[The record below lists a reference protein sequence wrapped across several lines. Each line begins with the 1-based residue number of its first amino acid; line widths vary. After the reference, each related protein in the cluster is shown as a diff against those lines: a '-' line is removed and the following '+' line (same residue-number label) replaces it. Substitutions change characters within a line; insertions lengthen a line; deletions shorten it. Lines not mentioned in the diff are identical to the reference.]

1 MKVSVEISMYAL
13 TQAYHAPIDAFVNRL
28 ANHPRVTVEYSKM
41 STYLFGEY
49 LEIMD
54 LLNTALETTL
64 KEIPESVFIIKLSGG
79 CH

>member
-1 MKVSVEISMYAL
+1 MYAL
-13 TQAYHAPIDAFVNRL
+13 TESYHAPIEAFVNRL
-28 ANHPRVTVEYSKM
+28 ANHPEVTIEYSKM

-49 LEIMD
+49 LDIMS
-54 LLNTALETTL
+54 LLHEALESTL